1 MGGTLVRFLL
11 KIPRGDVLYVI
22 VDWNAKV
29 GQDETNGITGRFGLG
44 ERNERGDQL
53 IEFCSRNDFQI
64 MNTFYKLHA
73 RRLYTWRSPDQ
84 TTRNQIDY
92 IICKTRW
99 RSGVRRVTTLP
110 GADCGTDHNL
120 LIADVKIKLKRIKRA
135 KQTLRYDVENIGL
148 EFAVEVKNRFNGL
161 QLADR
166 EPEELWNDI
175 RDIVK
180 ETADKRVPKAKRK
193 KVTKWL
199 SDEAVKIADERREVR
214 NKGDDKE
221 YRRLN
226 AAFQRRARQDKE
238 QSTTEKCR
246 QIEESNKMGR
256 TRDLY
261 REIKDMTG
269 SYSSRCVAM
278 KLSTGK
284 VVTEGKEVKEIW
296 QQYTDELYRRDP
308 NATDSFNENIYEDE
322 PEVMEIEVKEAL
334 RHIYNRKSAGCDVI
348 PIELLKA
355 GGEEAVKVMTGL
367 CNCIWKRKEWP
378 TDWKKSVYVPMYKKG
393 DKKECGNYRTI
404 ALISHASK
412 VLLRVIQRRL
422 EVFLIPELPIEQAG
436 FRRGRGTRDHI
447 ANLRWMMEKARE
459 HQRDLYRCF
468 IDYKKAFDCVDHERV
483 WVILRAMG
491 VPVHLIVLL
500 KRLYTNQEA
509 TVMTEFGETDNID
522 IGKGVPQ
529 GCILSPLLFNIYAEN
544 IMREA
549 LEEWESGISVGGRI
563 VTNLGYADD
572 TTLLAGTKED
582 LTELVERVRRASDK
596 AGIYLN
602 VGKTKVMT
610 TGDMGEVTVDGK
622 DIEVVTKFVF
632 LGALITKDGLCEKEV
647 RRTIAMGK
655 AAMGGLTS
663 IWKDRGVTMETKVKL
678 VVYSRGTPRQVSLR
692 IFIPDTSQVHMT
704 RI

>member
-1 MGGTLVRFLL
+1 MAATNRENTIESENEAPRLDDSKLATGEGRSTVTSTCIQNGAGGLKPQGGSPADVDAEERTAENRRSLRENMRIGTWNVRTMNQGKLDIMKREMERTGVELMGISEMRWTGMGHFMSDDYEVYYCGQETLRRNGVAFICTDEIRRCVMGFNPVSDRIATIRLQCKPVNMTVL
-11 KIPRGDVLYVI
+11 QVYAPTSTAEEGDMEEFYEKVQHVVDEIPRGDVLYVI
-22 VDWNAKV
+22 GDWNAKV
-29 GQDETNGITGRFGLG
+29 GQDKTNGTTGRFGLG

-53 IEFCSRNDFQI
+53 VEFCSRNDFQI
-64 MNTFYKLHA
+64 MNTFFKLHA

-99 RSGVRRVTTLP
+99 RSSVRRVTTLP

-199 SDEAVKIADERREVR
+199 SDEAVKIADERREVQ

-238 QSTTEKCR
+238 QGIKEKCR
-246 QIEESNKMGR
+246 QIEERNKMGR

-261 REIKDMTG
+261 SEIKEMTG
-269 SYSSRCVAM
+269 SYSSRCGAM

-296 QQYTDELYRRDP
+296 QQYTEELYRRDP
-308 NATDSFNENIYEDE
+308 NAMDSFNENIYEDE

-334 RHIYNRKSAGCDVI
+334 RHISNRKSAGCNGI

-355 GGEEAVKVMTGL
+355 GGEEAVKVMTCL
-367 CNCIWKRKEWP
+367 CNCIWKEEGMA
-378 TDWKKSVYVPMYKKG
+378 D
-393 DKKECGNYRTI
+393 
-404 ALISHASK
+404 
-412 VLLRVIQRRL
+412 RL
-422 EVFLIPELPIEQAG
+422 EEVG
-436 FRRGRGTRDHI
+436 VR
-447 ANLRWMMEKARE
+447 ANL
-459 HQRDLYRCF
+459 
-468 IDYKKAFDCVDHERV
+468 
-483 WVILRAMG
+483 
-491 VPVHLIVLL
+491 
-500 KRLYTNQEA
+500 
-509 TVMTEFGETDNID
+509 
-522 IGKGVPQ
+522 
-529 GCILSPLLFNIYAEN
+529 
-544 IMREA
+544 
-549 LEEWESGISVGGRI
+549 
-563 VTNLGYADD
+563 
-572 TTLLAGTKED
+572 
-582 LTELVERVRRASDK
+582 
-596 AGIYLN
+596 
-602 VGKTKVMT
+602 
-610 TGDMGEVTVDGK
+610 
-622 DIEVVTKFVF
+622 
-632 LGALITKDGLCEKEV
+632 
-647 RRTIAMGK
+647 
-655 AAMGGLTS
+655 
-663 IWKDRGVTMETKVKL
+663 
-678 VVYSRGTPRQVSLR
+678 
-692 IFIPDTSQVHMT
+692 
-704 RI
+704 